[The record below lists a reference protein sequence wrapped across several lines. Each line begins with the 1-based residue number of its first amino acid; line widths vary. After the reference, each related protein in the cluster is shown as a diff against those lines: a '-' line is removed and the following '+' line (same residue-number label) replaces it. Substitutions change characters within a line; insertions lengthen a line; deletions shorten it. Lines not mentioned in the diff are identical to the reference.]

1 MGKTGSGSG
10 PFKLDQTTYK
20 YAAILKDTEDAIK
33 AHAPQMKISTAA
45 GAVGAWSGKWWGG
58 NLKGI
63 WLQIHQKFPE
73 LMSMMASGS
82 NAGGVNVMT
91 YDLSDDE
98 KYHECPDSNTCTLE
112 KQVAFYMNT
121 YQTAGIAANVGY
133 EVGTPAYP
141 DKEHDGDHQL
151 PLSKDKLS
159 TLVSQV
165 QDKPAD
171 GQASPTEVAQALC
184 KKLLPGQ
191 SRCSGS
197 IPDVSPSPVPSP
209 TPAPT
214 PSALYK
220 CVSGQ
225 CVSASAGVSKETCD
239 AICGPVAI

>member
-1 MGKTGSGSG
+1 MG
-10 PFKLDQTTYK
+10 
-20 YAAILKDTEDAIK
+20 
-33 AHAPQMKISTAA
+33 
-45 GAVGAWSGKWWGG
+45 
-58 NLKGI
+58 
-63 WLQIHQKFPE
+63 
-73 LMSMMASGS
+73 MASGS

-91 YDLSDDE
+91 CDLSDDE

-121 YQTAGIAANVGY
+121 YQTAGTAAN
-133 EVGTPAYP
+133 P

-165 QDKPAD
+165 QDKYAGGFFWELYKPAD